1 MIQPISMATNMM
13 NSVAPVSFSARNQ
26 MNNET
31 KALNTFVSSSRELSP
46 SVKNSQVAQKLDFY
60 A

>member
-1 MIQPISMATNMM
+1 MIQPISMATNMT
-13 NSVAPVSFSARNQ
+13 SVAPVSFSAKNQ

-31 KALNTFVSSSRELSP
+31 KALNTLNSSSRELSP
-46 SVKNSQVAQKLDFY
+46 SVKNSQLGQKLDFY